1 MGITGS
7 AYLYHWCPMTDE
19 IHHVEHNYMPVNQNS
34 DTANEVLRQQL
45 CTVQSDMKQL
55 VARIEHTEQKIV
67 AFAHQ
72 LTEMADTDMV
82 IIRS

>member
-7 AYLYHWCPMTDE
+7 VYLYHWCPMTDE
-19 IHHVEHNYMPVNQNS
+19 IHNEEHTYMPVNQSS
-34 DTANEVLRQQL
+34 DVSNELLHQQL

-55 VARIEHTEQKIV
+55 ANRIEHTEHTI
-67 AFAHQ
+67 ATFAQQ
-72 LTEMADTDMV
+72 LAEMADTDMV

>member
-19 IHHVEHNYMPVNQNS
+19 IHNVEHTYMPVNQRS
-34 DTANEVLRQQL
+34 DDANELLRQQL

-55 VARIEHTEQKIV
+55 VNRIEHTEHKI
-67 AFAHQ
+67 ASFAQQ
-72 LTEMADTDMV
+72 LAEMADTDMV